1 MSNVRMRSDAAIT
14 AEIVGTLSAAPAVGY
29 SSYTGGTLRYKILTL
44 DSKGRTR
51 NVRLFA
57 RSADACKAMSQFSI
71 GDEVRVIGSLA
82 LLDESDDKTMRAQ
95 LTLEVAS
102 VTPL

>member
-1 MSNVRMRSDAAIT
+1 MRNDAAIT

-51 NVRLFA
+51 NVRLIVRGGAAFESITKLA
-57 RSADACKAMSQFSI
+57 I
-71 GDEVRVIGSLA
+71 GDEVRVSGALA